1 MPSLYE
7 HYTQSAMCLIEDGID
22 EPCLN
27 DVFSEAVSLWKVRY
41 DTTFPDDF
49 QTFFDKYLPDFK
61 NLISYAR
68 SRLYDLDIKA
78 PGYHIDTVISPSG
91 HLNTR
96 IRKVAITSNNI
107 QVDEH
112 IHNGTDLSIS
122 FDPDGGFRVSPL
134 DPG

>member
-7 HYTQSAMCLIEDGID
+7 HYTQAAMCLIEDGIE

-27 DVFSEAVSLWKVRY
+27 DVFSEAVTLWKVRY

-61 NLISYAR
+61 EFISSAKK
-68 SRLYDLDIKA
+68 RLYHFDIQA
-78 PGYHIDTVISPSG
+78 PGYHIDTIVSSSG

-96 IRKVAITSNNI
+96 IRKVAITDDKI

-112 IHNGTDLSIS
+112 VHNGTALSVTL
-122 FDPDGGFRVSPL
+122 DPEGGLRVSPI
-134 DPG
+134 DPS